1 MTDIYTKI
9 DCKMRKVL
17 YSLVVMASL
26 WIGDAVAQTQ
36 EIRCFSHRGGRM
48 EHDENTLEAF
58 KASYEAGYR
67 GFEVD
72 IRMTSDGELVVTH
85 DSTLDRTTNGTG
97 TVELTTA
104 AEIRKLRTKKGNE
117 ILFIEELLDFLKDI
131 EGLYV
136 EFELKTSPV
145 KLYPEE
151 RLKEYCDKLYKV
163 VMEAR
168 PADAEYIFTS
178 SDYRGLRY
186 LQQKYPGV
194 DMLMISSKP
203 CNDETIDLALALG
216 ITRIGCTMDGTSRK
230 AVKKAHEKGLKVSL
244 WPGQSTADF
253 MLGAYLGADFMCT
266 DIPIELKKFHAE
278 KAPWLN
284 VKY

>member
-1 MTDIYTKI
+1 MK
-9 DCKMRKVL
+9 RVFFAF
-17 YSLVVMASL
+17 SLLLAMATMD
-26 WIGDAVAQTQ
+26 GVAQEQ
-36 EIRCFSHRGGRM
+36 QIRCFSHRGGRM
-48 EHDENTLEAF
+48 EHDENTMEAF
-58 KASYEAGYR
+58 QASYKAGYR

-97 TVELTTA
+97 TVEKTTA
-104 AEIRKLRTKKGNE
+104 ADIRKLRTKKGNKL
-117 ILFIEELLDFLKDI
+117 IFIDELLAFLKDI
-131 EGLYV
+131 DGLYV
-136 EFELKTSPV
+136 EFELKTSP
-145 KLYPEE
+145 KELYPEA
-151 RLKEYCDKLYKV
+151 RLQEYCDKLYKAV
-163 VMEAR
+163 IASR
-168 PADAEYIFTS
+168 PADAEYVFTS

-194 DMLMISSKP
+194 DLLMISSKP

-230 AVKKAHEKGLKVSL
+230 AVKKAHEKGLTVSL
-244 WPGQSTADF
+244 WPGYTPEDF

-266 DIPIELKKFHAE
+266 DIPVQVKKFLAE
-278 KAPWLN
+278 KAPWIK

>member
-1 MTDIYTKI
+1 MK
-9 DCKMRKVL
+9 RVFFAF
-17 YSLVVMASL
+17 SLLLAMATMD
-26 WIGDAVAQTQ
+26 GVAQEQ
-36 EIRCFSHRGGRM
+36 QIRCFSHRGGRM
-48 EHDENTLEAF
+48 EHDENTMEAF
-58 KASYEAGYR
+58 QASYKAGYR

-97 TVELTTA
+97 TVEKSTA
-104 AEIRKLRTKKGNE
+104 ADIRKLRTKKGNKL
-117 ILFIEELLDFLKDI
+117 IFIDELLAFLKDI
-131 EGLYV
+131 DGLYV
-136 EFELKTSPV
+136 EFELKTSP
-145 KLYPEE
+145 KELYPEA
-151 RLKEYCDKLYKV
+151 RLQEYCDKLYKA
-163 VMEAR
+163 VMASR
-168 PADAEYIFTS
+168 PADAEYVFTS

-194 DMLMISSKP
+194 DLLMISSKP

-230 AVKKAHEKGLKVSL
+230 AVKKAHEKGLTVSL
-244 WPGQSTADF
+244 WPGYTPEDF

-266 DIPIELKKFHAE
+266 DIPIQVKKFLAE
-278 KAPWLN
+278 KAPWIK

>member
-1 MTDIYTKI
+1 MKKIIFSLAVMT
-9 DCKMRKVL
+9 
-17 YSLVVMASL
+17 SL
-26 WIGDAVAQTQ
+26 WIGDAMAQTQ

-48 EHDENTLEAF
+48 EHDENTMQAF
-58 KASYEAGYR
+58 KASYDAGYR

-117 ILFIEELLDFLKDI
+117 ILFIDELLDFLKDI
-131 EGLYV
+131 DGLYV
-136 EFELKTSPV
+136 EFELKTSPI
-145 KLYPEE
+145 KLYPED
-151 RLKEYCDKLYKV
+151 RLQKYCDKLYKA
-163 VMEAR
+163 VMKSR
-168 PADAEYIFTS
+168 PADAEYVFTS

-194 DMLMISSKP
+194 DLLMISSKP

-216 ITRIGCTMDGTSRK
+216 IKRIGCTMDGTSRK
-230 AVKKAHEKGLKVSL
+230 AVKKAHDKGLTVSL

-266 DIPIELKKFHAE
+266 DIPIEVKNFLAE
-278 KAPWLN
+278 KAPWIK

>member
-1 MTDIYTKI
+1 
-9 DCKMRKVL
+9 
-17 YSLVVMASL
+17 
-26 WIGDAVAQTQ
+26 
-36 EIRCFSHRGGRM
+36 M
-48 EHDENTLEAF
+48 EHDENTMEAF
-58 KASYEAGYR
+58 VASYKAGYR

-85 DSTLDRTTNGTG
+85 DSTLDRTTNGSG

-104 AEIRKLRTKKGNE
+104 DEIRKLRTKKGNKL
-117 ILFIEELLDFLKDI
+117 IFIDELLAFLKDI
-131 EGLYV
+131 DGLYV

-145 KLYPEE
+145 NLYPEE
-151 RLKEYCDKLYKV
+151 RLKEYCDKLYKA
-163 VMEAR
+163 VMASR
-168 PADAEYIFTS
+168 PADAEYVFTS

-194 DMLMISSKP
+194 DLLMISSKP

-230 AVKKAHEKGLKVSL
+230 AVKKAHEKGLTVSL
-244 WPGQSTADF
+244 WPGYTTDDF

-266 DIPIELKKFHAE
+266 DIPIQLKKFHAE

>member
-1 MTDIYTKI
+1 MK
-9 DCKMRKVL
+9 RVFFAF
-17 YSLVVMASL
+17 SLLLAMATMD
-26 WIGDAVAQTQ
+26 GVAQEQ
-36 EIRCFSHRGGRM
+36 QIRCFSHRGGRM
-48 EHDENTLEAF
+48 EHDENTMEAF
-58 KASYEAGYR
+58 QASYKAGYH

-97 TVELTTA
+97 TVEKTTA
-104 AEIRKLRTKKGNE
+104 ADIRKLRTKKGNKL
-117 ILFIEELLDFLKDI
+117 IFIDELLAFLKDI
-131 EGLYV
+131 DGLYV
-136 EFELKTSPV
+136 EFELKTSP
-145 KLYPEE
+145 KELYPEA
-151 RLKEYCDKLYKV
+151 RLQEYCDKLYKA
-163 VMEAR
+163 VMASR
-168 PADAEYIFTS
+168 PADAEYVFTS

-194 DMLMISSKP
+194 DLLMISSKP

-230 AVKKAHEKGLKVSL
+230 AVKKAHEKGLTVSL
-244 WPGQSTADF
+244 WPGYTPEDF

-266 DIPIELKKFHAE
+266 DIPVQVKKFLAE
-278 KAPWLN
+278 KAPWIK

>member
-1 MTDIYTKI
+1 MK
-9 DCKMRKVL
+9 RVFFAF
-17 YSLVVMASL
+17 SLLLAMATMD
-26 WIGDAVAQTQ
+26 GVAQEQ
-36 EIRCFSHRGGRM
+36 QIRCFSHRGGRM
-48 EHDENTLEAF
+48 EHDENTMEAF
-58 KASYEAGYR
+58 QASYKAGYR

-97 TVELTTA
+97 TVEKTTA
-104 AEIRKLRTKKGNE
+104 ADIRKLRTKKGNKL
-117 ILFIEELLDFLKDI
+117 IFIDELLAFLKDI
-131 EGLYV
+131 DGLYV
-136 EFELKTSPV
+136 EFELKTSP
-145 KLYPEE
+145 KELYPEA
-151 RLKEYCDKLYKV
+151 RLQEYCDKLYNA
-163 VMEAR
+163 VMASR
-168 PADAEYIFTS
+168 PADAEYVFTS

-194 DMLMISSKP
+194 DLLMISSKP

-230 AVKKAHEKGLKVSL
+230 AVKKAHEKGLTVSL
-244 WPGQSTADF
+244 WPGYTPEDF

-266 DIPIELKKFHAE
+266 DIPVQVKKFLAE
-278 KAPWLN
+278 KAPWIK

>member
-1 MTDIYTKI
+1 MK
-9 DCKMRKVL
+9 RVFFAF
-17 YSLVVMASL
+17 SLLLAMATMD
-26 WIGDAVAQTQ
+26 GVAQEQ
-36 EIRCFSHRGGRM
+36 QIRCFSHRGGRM
-48 EHDENTLEAF
+48 EHDENTMEAF
-58 KASYEAGYR
+58 QASYKAGYR

-97 TVELTTA
+97 TVEKTTA
-104 AEIRKLRTKKGNE
+104 ADIRKLRTKKGNKL
-117 ILFIEELLDFLKDI
+117 IFIDELLAFLKDI
-131 EGLYV
+131 DGLYV
-136 EFELKTSPV
+136 EFELKTSP
-145 KLYPEE
+145 KELYPEA
-151 RLKEYCDKLYKV
+151 RLQEYCDKLYKA
-163 VMEAR
+163 VMASR
-168 PADAEYIFTS
+168 PADAEYVFTS

-194 DMLMISSKP
+194 DLLMISSKP

-230 AVKKAHEKGLKVSL
+230 AVKKAHEKGLTVSL
-244 WPGQSTADF
+244 WPGYTPEDF

-266 DIPIELKKFHAE
+266 DIPVQVKKFLAE
-278 KAPWLN
+278 KAPWIK

>member
-1 MTDIYTKI
+1 MK
-9 DCKMRKVL
+9 RVFFAF
-17 YSLVVMASL
+17 SLLLAMATMD
-26 WIGDAVAQTQ
+26 GVAQEQ
-36 EIRCFSHRGGRM
+36 QIRCFSHRGGRM
-48 EHDENTLEAF
+48 EHDENTMEAF
-58 KASYEAGYR
+58 QASYKAGYR

-97 TVELTTA
+97 TVEKTTA
-104 AEIRKLRTKKGNE
+104 ADIRKLRTKKGNKL
-117 ILFIEELLDFLKDI
+117 IFIDELLAFLKDI
-131 EGLYV
+131 DGLYV
-136 EFELKTSPV
+136 EFELKTSP
-145 KLYPEE
+145 KELYPET
-151 RLKEYCDKLYKV
+151 RLQEYCDKLYKA
-163 VMEAR
+163 VMASR
-168 PADAEYIFTS
+168 PADAEYVFTS

-194 DMLMISSKP
+194 DLLMISSKP

-230 AVKKAHEKGLKVSL
+230 AVKKAHEKGLTVSL
-244 WPGQSTADF
+244 WPGYTPEDF

-266 DIPIELKKFHAE
+266 DIPIQVKKFLAE
-278 KAPWLN
+278 KAPWIK

>member
-1 MTDIYTKI
+1 MKKIIFSLAVMT
-9 DCKMRKVL
+9 
-17 YSLVVMASL
+17 SL

-48 EHDENTLEAF
+48 EHDENTMQAF
-58 KASYEAGYR
+58 KASYDAGYR

-117 ILFIEELLDFLKDI
+117 ILFIDELLDFLKDI
-131 EGLYV
+131 DGLYV
-136 EFELKTSPV
+136 EFELKTSPI
-145 KLYPEE
+145 KLYPED
-151 RLKEYCDKLYKV
+151 RLQKYCDKLYKA
-163 VMEAR
+163 VMKSR
-168 PADAEYIFTS
+168 PADAEYVFTS

-194 DMLMISSKP
+194 DLLMISSKP

-216 ITRIGCTMDGTSRK
+216 IKRIGCTMDGTSRK
-230 AVKKAHEKGLKVSL
+230 AVKKAHDKGLTVSL

-266 DIPIELKKFHAE
+266 DIPIEVKNFLAE
-278 KAPWLN
+278 KAPWIK

>member
-1 MTDIYTKI
+1 MKKI
-9 DCKMRKVL
+9 IFAL
-17 YSLVVMASL
+17 AVMASL
-26 WIGDAVAQTQ
+26 AISDAVAQTQ
-36 EIRCFSHRGGRM
+36 QIRCFSHRGGRM
-48 EHDENTLEAF
+48 EHDENTMEAF
-58 KASYEAGYR
+58 VASYKAGYR

-104 AEIRKLRTKKGNE
+104 DEIRKLRTKKGNKL
-117 ILFIEELLDFLKDI
+117 IFIDELLAFLKDI
-131 EGLYV
+131 DGLYV
-136 EFELKTSPV
+136 EFELKTSP
-145 KLYPEE
+145 KELYPEA
-151 RLKEYCDKLYKV
+151 RLQEYCDKLYKA
-163 VMEAR
+163 VMASR
-168 PADAEYIFTS
+168 PADAEYVFTS

-194 DMLMISSKP
+194 DLLMISSKP

-230 AVKKAHEKGLKVSL
+230 AVKKAHEKGLTVSL
-244 WPGQSTADF
+244 WPGYTPEDF

-266 DIPIELKKFHAE
+266 DIPVQVKKFLAE
-278 KAPWLN
+278 KAPWIK

>member
-1 MTDIYTKI
+1 MK
-9 DCKMRKVL
+9 RVFFAF
-17 YSLVVMASL
+17 SLLLAMATMD
-26 WIGDAVAQTQ
+26 GVAQEQ
-36 EIRCFSHRGGRM
+36 QIRCFSHRGGRM
-48 EHDENTLEAF
+48 EHDENTMEAF
-58 KASYEAGYR
+58 QASYKAGYR

-97 TVELTTA
+97 TVEKTTA
-104 AEIRKLRTKKGNE
+104 ADIRKLRTKKGNKL
-117 ILFIEELLDFLKDI
+117 IFIDELLAFLKDI
-131 EGLYV
+131 DGLYV
-136 EFELKTSPV
+136 EFELKTSP
-145 KLYPEE
+145 KELYPEA
-151 RLKEYCDKLYKV
+151 RLQEYCDKLYKA
-163 VMEAR
+163 VMASR
-168 PADAEYIFTS
+168 PADAEYVFTS

-194 DMLMISSKP
+194 DLLMISSKP

-230 AVKKAHEKGLKVSL
+230 AVKKAHEKGLTVSL
-244 WPGQSTADF
+244 WPGYTPEDF

-266 DIPIELKKFHAE
+266 DIPVQVKKFLAD
-278 KAPWLN
+278 KAPWIK

>member
-1 MTDIYTKI
+1 MKKI
-9 DCKMRKVL
+9 IFAL
-17 YSLVVMASL
+17 AVMASL
-26 WIGDAVAQTQ
+26 AIGDVVAQTQ
-36 EIRCFSHRGGRM
+36 QIRCFSHRGGRM
-48 EHDENTLEAF
+48 EHDENTMEAF
-58 KASYEAGYR
+58 TASYKAGYR

-85 DSTLDRTTNGTG
+85 DSTLDRTTNGSG

-104 AEIRKLRTKKGNE
+104 DAIRKLRTKKGNKL
-117 ILFIEELLDFLKDI
+117 IFIDELLDFLKDI
-131 EGLYV
+131 DGLYV

-145 KLYPEE
+145 NLYPEE
-151 RLKEYCDKLYKV
+151 RLHEYCDKLYKA
-163 VMEAR
+163 VMASR
-168 PADAEYIFTS
+168 PADAEYVFTS

-194 DMLMISSKP
+194 DLLMISSKP

-216 ITRIGCTMDGTSRK
+216 IKRIGCTMDGTSRK
-230 AVKKAHEKGLKVSL
+230 AVKKAHEKGLTVSL
-244 WPGQSTADF
+244 WPGYTTDDF

-266 DIPIELKKFHAE
+266 DIPIQLKKFHAE

>member
-1 MTDIYTKI
+1 MK
-9 DCKMRKVL
+9 RVFFAF
-17 YSLVVMASL
+17 SLLLAMATMD
-26 WIGDAVAQTQ
+26 GVAQEQ
-36 EIRCFSHRGGRM
+36 QIRCFSHRGGRM
-48 EHDENTLEAF
+48 EHDENTMEAF
-58 KASYEAGYR
+58 QASYKAGYR

-97 TVELTTA
+97 TVEKTTA
-104 AEIRKLRTKKGNE
+104 ADIRKLRTKKGNKL
-117 ILFIEELLDFLKDI
+117 IFIDELLAFLKDI
-131 EGLYV
+131 DGLYV
-136 EFELKTSPV
+136 EFELKTSP
-145 KLYPEE
+145 KELYSEA
-151 RLKEYCDKLYKV
+151 RLQEYCDQLYKA
-163 VMEAR
+163 VMASR
-168 PADAEYIFTS
+168 PADAEYVFTS

-194 DMLMISSKP
+194 DLLMISSKP

-230 AVKKAHEKGLKVSL
+230 AVKKAHEKGLTVSL
-244 WPGQSTADF
+244 WPGYTPEDF

-266 DIPIELKKFHAE
+266 DIPVQVKKFLAE
-278 KAPWLN
+278 KAPWIK

>member
-1 MTDIYTKI
+1 MK
-9 DCKMRKVL
+9 RVFFAF
-17 YSLVVMASL
+17 SLLLAMATMD
-26 WIGDAVAQTQ
+26 GVAQEQ
-36 EIRCFSHRGGRM
+36 QIRCFSHRGGRM
-48 EHDENTLEAF
+48 EHDENTMEAF
-58 KASYEAGYR
+58 QASYKAGYR

-97 TVELTTA
+97 TVEKTTA
-104 AEIRKLRTKKGNE
+104 ADIRKLRTKKGNKL
-117 ILFIEELLDFLKDI
+117 IFIDELLAFLKDI
-131 EGLYV
+131 DGMYV
-136 EFELKTSPV
+136 EFELKTSP
-145 KLYPEE
+145 KELYPEA
-151 RLKEYCDKLYKV
+151 RLQEYCDKLYKA
-163 VMEAR
+163 VMASR
-168 PADAEYIFTS
+168 PADAEYVFTS

-194 DMLMISSKP
+194 DLLMISSKP

-230 AVKKAHEKGLKVSL
+230 AVKKAHEKGLTVSL
-244 WPGQSTADF
+244 WPGYTPEDF

-266 DIPIELKKFHAE
+266 DIPVQVKKFLAE
-278 KAPWLN
+278 KAPWIK

>member
-1 MTDIYTKI
+1 MK
-9 DCKMRKVL
+9 RVFFAF
-17 YSLVVMASL
+17 SLLLAMATMD
-26 WIGDAVAQTQ
+26 GVAQEQ
-36 EIRCFSHRGGRM
+36 QIRCFSHRGGRM
-48 EHDENTLEAF
+48 EHDENTMEAF
-58 KASYEAGYR
+58 QASYKAGYR

-97 TVELTTA
+97 TVEKTTA
-104 AEIRKLRTKKGNE
+104 ADIRKLRTKKGNKL
-117 ILFIEELLDFLKDI
+117 IFIDELLAFLKDI
-131 EGLYV
+131 DGLYV
-136 EFELKTSPV
+136 EFELKTSP
-145 KLYPEE
+145 KELYPEA
-151 RLKEYCDKLYKV
+151 RLQEYCDKLCKA
-163 VMEAR
+163 VMASR
-168 PADAEYIFTS
+168 PADAEYVFTS

-194 DMLMISSKP
+194 DLLMISSKP

-230 AVKKAHEKGLKVSL
+230 AVKKAHEKGLTVSL
-244 WPGQSTADF
+244 WPGYTPEDF

-266 DIPIELKKFHAE
+266 DIPVQVKKFLAE
-278 KAPWLN
+278 KAPWIK